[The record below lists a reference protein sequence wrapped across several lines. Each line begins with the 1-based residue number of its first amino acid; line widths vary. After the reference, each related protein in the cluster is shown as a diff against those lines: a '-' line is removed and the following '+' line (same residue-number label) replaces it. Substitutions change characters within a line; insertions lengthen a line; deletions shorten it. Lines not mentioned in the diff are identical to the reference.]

1 MSVSTTSASP
11 EITAAKEQELVAIFR
26 ARQTDLQNIA
36 NKLSELERDA
46 DEHALVIETL
56 VDANEG
62 DPDRK
67 CFRLVGGVLVERTV
81 KDVLPELQN
90 THSQLR
96 EVIEGLMKEY
106 KKKDADFQEWQRV
119 NKIVVRQR

>member
-1 MSVSTTSASP
+1 M
-11 EITAAKEQELVAIFR
+11 
-26 ARQTDLQNIA
+26 
-36 NKLSELERDA
+36 
-46 DEHALVIETL
+46 IETL

-90 THSQLR
+90 THSQVRGLKGL
-96 EVIEGLMKEY
+96 VVSSFGEG
-106 KKKDADFQEWQRV
+106 ADKSLV
-119 NKIVVRQR
+119 